1 MLVQEATT
9 EIPWS
14 QHLVLSIHLHAI
26 MMPTTCTEVLVSVFQ
41 EMVEYM
47 RTKNSVS
54 FFFLVI
60 LHHDGIITPW
70 NRGHAYML
78 RCFHLC
84 DHKWHLSLSGWQ
96 GKTDCYTQFRS
107 EPTAQRKHRLLDL
120 GGNSNILSPSPSVA
134 LTRRQRPREE
144 HQIVQYQSARNPGY
158 MGFPGDSDGKES
170 TCNAGDLGL
179 IPGLGRSPGGGHG
192 NPL

>member
-1 MLVQEATT
+1 
-9 EIPWS
+9 
-14 QHLVLSIHLHAI
+14 

-47 RTKNSVS
+47 RTKNCFFFFF

-84 DHKWHLSLSGWQ
+84 DHRWHLNLSRVT
-96 GKTDCYTQFRS
+96 GKDWLLYTIQVWANGTKEES
-107 EPTAQRKHRLLDL
+107 ILDL

-134 LTRRQRPREE
+134 LTRCQRPREE